1 MKLGLTEKQYKDII
15 SKILE
20 QSEAEPVSSEPEAG
34 TSSAQS
40 GGKGYPQVSKWESG
54 VTRGPGNQV
63 GITKWSDVVG
73 SKLTRS
79 KANRLNEQQILD
91 SQKDKFKEI
100 PIATGGTLVVPKET
114 RILGIFDKND
124 DFENSIGDWITG
136 ETSVWFPKNA
146 LKPMGW
152 VGIFPTIINS
162 VSSFQTPDG
171 VIYNYNIFNTELN
184 TAKSMDDVRKLTQ
197 KYKGLPDLKTWKIT
211 YVDKNGK
218 GYNLANYTKEK
229 VLSDPPPKE
238 EKSWWEKNKTQIAW
252 IAGAICVGIL
262 SGGIGGFL
270 VGLGAVGEGMAI
282 GSIAITTE
290 ALFAYGGEALIWSIK
305 GVQDWREG
313 KKLESVTDFAFG
325 FALPILHETY
335 GALWGLTK
343 YSQPEIKKVA
353 QEIIGKSE
361 SEILMWTKT
370 TDSRSLEIF
379 KKVIAISPK
388 QMEEGLLN
396 VFKDAGKS
404 LTKMGKNPST
414 VLETFLFKVGGY
426 ANLPW
431 YKRIPATLIH
441 DLGFLSLIHEIA
453 SVAGFEDKVL
463 IEKVIPTISESYAN
477 TPDAEKPKFIENQLN
492 ELRKNKNNPDKF
504 LQQMDSL
511 KNNIVN
517 TKKTI
522 KDNGLS
528 TEQKLNKLKSYK

>member
-1 MKLGLTEKQYKDII
+1 MKLGLTEKQYKDVI

-20 QSEAEPVSSEPEAG
+20 QSESEPVSPEPEAG
-34 TSSAQS
+34 TSSAQT
-40 GGKGYPQVSKWESG
+40 GGKGYPEVGKWESG

-79 KANRLNEQQILD
+79 KGNQLKEQEILD
-91 SQKDKFKEI
+91 TQKDKYKEI
-100 PIATGGTLVVPKET
+100 PTATGTNLIVPIET
-114 RILGIFDKND
+114 KILSVYTADSS
-124 DFENSIGDWITG
+124 FEDSAGSWVNGPASN
-136 ETSVWFPKNA
+136 WFPKNA
-146 LKPMGW
+146 VVVRGW
-152 VGIFPTIINS
+152 SGIFPKIINS
-162 VSSFQTPDG
+162 VSRFQTPDG
-171 VIYNYNIFNTELN
+171 VIYSGNIYNIELN
-184 TAKSMDDVRKLTQ
+184 TAKSMDDVNKLTQ
-197 KYKGLPDLKTWKIT
+197 KYNGRPDLKTWKIT

-218 GYNLANYTKEK
+218 GYNLANFTKEK
-229 VLSDPPPKE
+229 VLSDPLPE
-238 EKSWWEKNKTQIAW
+238 ESWWDKNKTQIAW

-262 SGGIGGFL
+262 TGGVGGLL
-270 VGLGAVGEGMAI
+270 VGLGVVGEGVAI

-305 GVQDWREG
+305 GVKDWNEG
-313 KKLESVTDFAFG
+313 KKLESATDFAFG

-335 GALWGLTK
+335 GALWGLSK
-343 YSQPEIKKVA
+343 YSQSEIKEVA
-353 QEIIGKSE
+353 REIIGKSE
-361 SEILMWTKT
+361 TEILTWTKT
-370 TDSRSLEIF
+370 TDPRSLEIF
-379 KKVIAISPK
+379 KKVISIAPK

-396 VFKDAGKS
+396 VFKDAGQS

-431 YKRIPATLIH
+431 YKRIPATLVH

-453 SVAGFEDKVL
+453 SVAGLKDDIF
-463 IEKVIPTISESYAN
+463 IEKVIPTMSEAYAN
-477 TPDAEKPKFIENQLN
+477 TPDADKPKFIEEQLN
-492 ELRKNKNNPDKF
+492 VLKKDKNNPDKF

-511 KNNIVN
+511 KNKIVN

-528 TEQKLNKLKSYK
+528 AEQKLNKLKSYK